1 MRERRGM
8 TTTSSSSPAQRPI
21 TRSHRDQGH
30 KFTHSGLV
38 VEVME
43 SVPSPCSTVEAG
55 AADVSTDPGGGGG
68 NQILRRHVVVSE
80 PLDRNLDAA
89 TRQFTFNDQPARMF
103 FFQ

>member
-1 MRERRGM
+1 M
-8 TTTSSSSPAQRPI
+8 
-21 TRSHRDQGH
+21 
-30 KFTHSGLV
+30 

-43 SVPSPCSTVEAG
+43 SVRSPCSTVEAG
-55 AADVSTDPGGGGG
+55 ADVATDPGGGGG
-68 NQILRRHVVVSE
+68 NQLLRRHVVVSE

>member
-1 MRERRGM
+1 M
-8 TTTSSSSPAQRPI
+8 
-21 TRSHRDQGH
+21 
-30 KFTHSGLV
+30 

-43 SVPSPCSTVEAG
+43 SVRSPCSTVEAAG

-68 NQILRRHVVVSE
+68 GNQLLRRHVVVSE

-103 FFQ
+103 